1 MIIIKLL
8 NTKNNTKFYI
18 GMYIIHIYYMYIFMR
33 KLYQEGK

>member
-8 NTKNNTKFYI
+8 KNEEQRRDL
-18 GMYIIHIYYMYIFMR
+18 YMYIFMR